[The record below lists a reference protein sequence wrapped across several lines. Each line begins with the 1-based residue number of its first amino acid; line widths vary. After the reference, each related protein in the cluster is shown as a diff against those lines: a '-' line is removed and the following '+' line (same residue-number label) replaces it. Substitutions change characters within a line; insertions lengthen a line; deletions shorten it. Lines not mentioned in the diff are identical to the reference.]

1 VKAEKIVSS
10 VVKNGAMHDGGFPRV
25 AADLDASNPE
35 VIPGASEFGNRYSL
49 EFKLKVL
56 RESDACVNPGDI
68 GRYLRQTG
76 ITHTTLT
83 CFRKQRAS
91 GVLDA
96 PGKSISAA
104 PQGGAVKSAK
114 QAVQKNPDQTRK
126 VLELERENR
135 KLKHRLEQAEAIID
149 IQKKVSRLL
158 ESSLDPSDR

>member
-1 VKAEKIVSS
+1 VSS
-10 VVKNGAMHDGGFPRV
+10 VVKNGANNSGVFPRI

-35 VIPGASEFGNRYSL
+35 VIPGATEFGNRYSR

-56 RESDACVNPGDI
+56 RESDACINPGDI
-68 GRYLRQTG
+68 GRYLRQVG

-83 CFRKQRAS
+83 CFRKQRAA

-96 PGKSISAA
+96 PDKAA
-104 PQGGAVKSAK
+104 ATARKGRAVKSAK
-114 QAVQKNPDQTRK
+114 QVAQKLPDQARK

-158 ESSLDPSDR
+158 ESSLDQLDR

>member
-1 VKAEKIVSS
+1 MSS
-10 VVKNGAMHDGGFPRV
+10 VNKNGAIHDGGFPRV
-25 AADLDASNPE
+25 AADLDVSNPE
-35 VIPGASEFGNRYSL
+35 VIPGASEFGNRYSR

-56 RESDACVNPGDI
+56 RESDACVNPGDV

-83 CFRKQRAS
+83 CFRKQRAA
-91 GVLDA
+91 GVLDS
-96 PGKSISAA
+96 PNKAA
-104 PQGGAVKSAK
+104 PTARKGRAVKCAK
-114 QAVQKNPDQTRK
+114 QVAHKVPDQTRK

-158 ESSLDPSDR
+158 EGSLDQLDR